1 MFYTEAFRT
10 LTAKRI
16 FVGQLHNACRISI
29 RKTCFEPKFLWR
41 KHVFHALQS
50 LKWVELSGS
59 RVVLWAEEYW
69 KKMKKFLDMTSNTS
83 QTHCP
88 DMMSQKDSFV
98 YFSFSFHK
106 ANGVLASTG
115 VQLINTVESRLFCSP
130 GTWTWIDLFLLLFF
144 LFFYLKFGFDRHP
157 VGVQCLCFFVFQR
170 RKKTMSRRDWR
181 ERGRESGR
189 RWRRE
194 VRPSRFSTSTTNA
207 TI

>member
-1 MFYTEAFRT
+1 MPVGSPSAKPALSQNFYEENMFFTHYRAWSGWSLVVLEWF
-10 LTAKRI
+10 
-16 FVGQLHNACRISI
+16 
-29 RKTCFEPKFLWR
+29 FEPRNTEKRWKSFLTWHQILLKLTVLTWCHKRTALCIFPFRSTKRMASWR
-41 KHVFHALQS
+41 VQECS
-50 LKWVELSGS
+50 LLIRL
-59 RVVLWAEEYW
+59 RVVSSVHQGLELE
-69 KKMKKFLDMTSNTS
+69 LT
-83 QTHCP
+83 
-88 DMMSQKDSFV
+88 
-98 YFSFSFHK
+98 FSC
-106 ANGVLASTG
+106 
-115 VQLINTVESRLFCSP
+115 FC
-130 GTWTWIDLFLLLFF
+130 FF